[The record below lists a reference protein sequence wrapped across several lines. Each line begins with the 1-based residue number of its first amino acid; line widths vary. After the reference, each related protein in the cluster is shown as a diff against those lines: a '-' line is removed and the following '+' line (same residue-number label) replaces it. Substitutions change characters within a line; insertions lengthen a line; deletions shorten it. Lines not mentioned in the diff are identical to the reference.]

1 MFRTDRIEDNLVTLK
16 KIGVTREKA
25 NNLARLDWVTR
36 EYLVWVVREYE
47 DLAAC
52 LTIPP
57 GDWEVD
63 GWGWARSL
71 FYVHNAYLHP
81 YTDTGWR
88 MCLDLAARY
97 EVFKVE
103 TEDLIRVTL
112 EKLAVG
118 EE

>member
-1 MFRTDRIEDNLVTLK
+1 MKPSPWQEHVQYGGAIIEPPRKTIYMATIMPPVP
-16 KIGVTREKA
+16 R
-25 NNLARLDWVTR
+25 
-36 EYLVWVVREYE
+36 LVWVVREYE

-88 MCLDLAARY
+88 MCQDLAARY

-103 TEDLIRVTL
+103 TEDLIRVML